1 VDHVEPDLKI
11 APVLV
16 TGASGYLGSRIV
28 ARLRAQSS
36 AVIGTSRH
44 GSPPC
49 ELTDFRSVERLVIDT
64 GVTTVIHCAAQVP
77 RSDPDYHD
85 DEAAGTSLKM
95 VANLITA
102 APRHIVFTS
111 TMTVYGDVKKLPVL
125 ESDSSRTLSGYSSAK
140 KAAEELLLGASHLRA
155 TILRLP
161 GLFGPPRRGGLL
173 YNAALAFAN
182 GKAPR
187 TPGKPPLWA
196 AMHVDDAAD
205 LCIRATRR
213 DGSNSVVMNAGY
225 PDRVSIP
232 SVLAQLAA
240 EFRVPPPDC
249 AAGPEF
255 EMDLELLQQEI
266 GLPDGDLRTRLAQL
280 AQWVRNEQILPR
292 DLQ

>member
-1 VDHVEPDLKI
+1 MDHVEPDLSI
-11 APVLV
+11 EPVLV

-28 ARLRAQSS
+28 ARLQAQSS

-44 GSPPC
+44 GSLPC
-49 ELTDFRSVERLVIDT
+49 ELTDSQSVARLVIDT
-64 GVTTVIHCAAQVP
+64 GAKTIIHCAAHVP
-77 RSDPDYHD
+77 QSALNYDD
-85 DEAAGTSLKM
+85 DEAAGASLRM
-95 VANLITA
+95 VANLIAA
-102 APRHIVFTS
+102 APRHIVFAS
-111 TMTVYGDVKKLPVL
+111 TMTVYGVVEKLPVR
-125 ESDSSRTLSGYSSAK
+125 ESDSSRTLSGYSGAK
-140 KAAEELLLGASHLRA
+140 KAAEELLLRASHLRA

-213 DGSNSVVMNAGY
+213 DGSKSVVMNAGY
-225 PDRVSIP
+225 PGRVSIP

-266 GLPDGDLRTRLAQL
+266 GLPDGNLGTRLAQL
-280 AQWVRNEQILPR
+280 VQWVRNEQS
-292 DLQ
+292 LQRGLQ